1 MASYGGMPQ
10 FVANGW
16 AAKDYTH
23 INFAGGRRVAEALSR
38 ALRSSLAEL
47 LAEREAEAARLE
59 EEARRREMEHQMLID
74 RSVGAATTLLDTLT
88 VVENE
93 E

>member
-1 MASYGGMPQ
+1 MPQ

-23 INFAGGRRVAEALSR
+23 INFAGGRRVADSLSQ
-38 ALRSSLAEL
+38 ALRASLAEL

-59 EEARRREMEHQMLID
+59 QEARRREMEYQMLID
-74 RSVGAATTLLDTLT
+74 RNVDAATTLLDTLT
-88 VVENE
+88 VDENE
-93 E
+93 K